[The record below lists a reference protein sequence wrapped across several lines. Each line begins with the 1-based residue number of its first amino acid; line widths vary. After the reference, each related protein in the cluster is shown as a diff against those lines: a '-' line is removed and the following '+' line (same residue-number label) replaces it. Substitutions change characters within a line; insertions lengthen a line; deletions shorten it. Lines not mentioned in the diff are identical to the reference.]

1 MADSHL
7 PPSGAG
13 PASPTTN
20 RIIPMLDFAQSS
32 QANNA
37 SAASSKPNTVPSKK
51 KKKEHATGVG
61 TSHDRTDMSESTL
74 NMQALQER
82 GCYTVDIKGDGNCLF
97 RSLAEQMYGDPERHR
112 IIRLNV
118 ISCIESDSSHYTSYI
133 PCIGRGRRGPA
144 RQASSAAKSRSRGN
158 MDCEIRPGAQLE
170 LLLDHCRV
178 MKNDG
183 EWGDY
188 LEIAGFVHAYGKR
201 IFLYQD
207 DGHVTMFKSDKPPE
221 VTEID
226 EEDTPDTLHIAYHS
240 YRHYSSVR
248 RFDGPDKGRPNRLQS
263 LDFLLQ
269 FSGITKEDIYDK
281 DETDHRNDTTPPTT
295 EKEFSTETKR
305 KSIYDIFPEYDRG
318 SLSGLLQSVGD
329 EAKAISVLLEAR
341 ATCEM
346 RKSLSPS
353 PKASPCRTNSTKATS
368 PCVSP
373 SHPVAP
379 TAITRE
385 PQVQQPRPGSTPEC
399 AITISASP
407 TPVLTT
413 TPAPSIAKQSLLR
426 ASFNPQSNHNKS
438 QLSRPSSRQSQIS
451 VGSKRSANNMD
462 GYEDTDRRSSTANIY
477 KAGYKI
483 DIIDDDDD
491 DEDSTEHEHEDDGEY
506 IDDNNDSDD
515 DDESVRPPARKRRM
529 D

>member
-1 MADSHL
+1 
-7 PPSGAG
+7 
-13 PASPTTN
+13 
-20 RIIPMLDFAQSS
+20 
-32 QANNA
+32 
-37 SAASSKPNTVPSKK
+37 
-51 KKKEHATGVG
+51 
-61 TSHDRTDMSESTL
+61 
-74 NMQALQER
+74 
-82 GCYTVDIKGDGNCLF
+82 
-97 RSLAEQMYGDPERHR
+97 MYGDPERHR

-118 ISCIESDSSHYTSYI
+118 ISCIESDSSRYTSYI

-144 RQASSAAKSRSRGN
+144 RQASNAAKSRYRGDI
-158 MDCEIRPGAQLE
+158 DCAIKPGTQLQ
-170 LLLDHCRV
+170 LLMDHCKV
-178 MKNDG
+178 MRNDG

-188 LEIAGFVHAYGKR
+188 LEIAGFVHAYGKK

-221 VTEID
+221 VKGIE

-269 FSGITKEDIYDK
+269 FTGITQEDLYDDLK
-281 DETDHRNDTTPPTT
+281 TQNQNERAQPVLETEPAT
-295 EKEFSTETKR
+295 EPQR

-318 SLSGLLQSVGD
+318 SLSGLLHSVGD
-329 EAKAISVLLEAR
+329 EAKAINVLLEAR

-346 RKSLSPS
+346 RNSSSPS
-353 PKASPCRTNSTKATS
+353 PKVSPCRTSSTKATS

-379 TAITRE
+379 AAVARE
-385 PQVQQPRPGSTPEC
+385 PQQSQALRPGTTSEC

-407 TPVLTT
+407 FSVPAPISTTNLAPMPVQN
-413 TPAPSIAKQSLLR
+413 PAPSIAKQSLLR
-426 ASFNPQSNHNKS
+426 ASFTQPNFTKN

-451 VGSKRSANNMD
+451 VGSKRSASDMDVSEDAERKNN
-462 GYEDTDRRSSTANIY
+462 TITSIY
-477 KAGYKI
+477 KAAYK
-483 DIIDDDDD
+483 DDIDDDDD
-491 DEDSTEHEHEDDGEY
+491 GEDSTEHEDDGEY

-515 DDESVRPPARKRRM
+515 DDEESVRPPARKKRVN
-529 D
+529 